1 MDCVA
6 HLMYQNGCLD
16 VLNMQPGRPMN
27 LTYAYQISETG
38 KHMLIKEWKNVWT
51 VVRRFLKA
59 TLCERQELET
69 G

>member
-1 MDCVA
+1 MP
-6 HLMYQNGCLD
+6 HLMYQNGSLR
-16 VLNMQPGRPMN
+16 VLNIYPGHPMN

-51 VVRRFLKA
+51 VVRRFLEA
-59 TLCERQELET
+59 TLSERQELEI